1 MKRSAVLL
9 SCLLGSLFCTGTVGG
24 EVAVSQRP
32 EVQKNFQQLKESGS
46 CRGCDLAGAVLNRFD
61 FSGAD
66 LEGANLAGAQLYM
79 ATLAKANL
87 KNANL
92 QGAALGGADLA
103 GADLTGANLTG
114 AILEGAYLAGA
125 LMDGKVEVQRPY
137 VAEGGPES
145 GEMVFVDNVAKS
157 KKLPFTGDTVTAA
170 QSGTKDAAPAVAQDQ
185 KMEKT
190 AAEQAAAEKAAA
202 EKTAAEQD
210 AAERAAAEK
219 VAAEKAAAEKAAAEK
234 VAAEKAAAEKA

>member
-9 SCLLGSLFCTGTVGG
+9 SCLLSMVLFTGTVWG
-24 EVAVSQRP
+24 EDAVSQRP
-32 EVQKNFQQLKESGS
+32 EVQKNYQQLKENGN

-79 ATLAKANL
+79 ANLAKANL

-114 AILEGAYLAGA
+114 AILDGGCGHGRQGGSSEA
-125 LMDGKVEVQRPY
+125 LCS
-137 VAEGGPES
+137 GGR
-145 GEMVFVDNVAKS
+145 
-157 KKLPFTGDTVTAA
+157 T
-170 QSGTKDAAPAVAQDQ
+170 
-185 KMEKT
+185 
-190 AAEQAAAEKAAA
+190 
-202 EKTAAEQD
+202 
-210 AAERAAAEK
+210 
-219 VAAEKAAAEKAAAEK
+219 
-234 VAAEKAAAEKA
+234 